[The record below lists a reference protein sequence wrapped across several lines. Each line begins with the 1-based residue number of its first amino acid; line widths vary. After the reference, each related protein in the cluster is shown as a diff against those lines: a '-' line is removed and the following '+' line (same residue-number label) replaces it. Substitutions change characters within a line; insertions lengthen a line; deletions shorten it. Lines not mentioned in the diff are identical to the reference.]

1 MKPMF
6 IHSFA
11 AINALHDWQG
21 EAGSSLVEDGK
32 IRALE
37 PDYKIYIP
45 DAGLRRRMSRVVK
58 MGVAAALECLKETD
72 RERIGAILTS
82 TGWGCLGDTE
92 KFMNSI
98 LDHDERL
105 LNPTA
110 FIQSTFNTIG
120 AQIALLCKNHH
131 YNMTYV
137 HRGFSWESA
146 LLDARLW
153 FAEGE
158 AELVLAGAIDELT
171 ETAFRVQ
178 ERMGYW
184 KDYAAGEGA
193 HFFVLGNQAVGDA
206 PVLLDIETCREME
219 SMEDVSCWVKRF
231 LARSGYVPG
240 EVDLILCGGREVAAV
255 FPESR
260 LVDYKK
266 YCGEYPTSAAFAVWL
281 GCRLLKG
288 ESWGGIPVKD
298 IRRILIYNNFR
309 NVNYSVI
316 LMGKTGTCGLEE

>member
-6 IHSFA
+6 IYSFA
-11 AINALHDWQG
+11 AINASQGWQG
-21 EAGSSLVEDGK
+21 EQRSALVEDRK
-32 IRALE
+32 IRVLE
-37 PDYKIYIP
+37 PDYKVYIP

-58 MGVAAALECLKETD
+58 MGVAAALECLRETD
-72 RERIGAILTS
+72 KEHIDAILTS
-82 TGWGCLGDTE
+82 TGLGCLGDTE

-146 LLDARLW
+146 LLDARLC

-158 AELVLAGAIDELT
+158 AELVLAGAVDELT
-171 ETAFRVQ
+171 ETAFRIQ
-178 ERMGYW
+178 ERMGCW

-193 HFFVLGNQAVGDA
+193 HFFVLGNQAAGDA
-206 PVLLDIETCREME
+206 PAILDVETCREME
-219 SMEDVSCWVKRF
+219 SEEEVQCWVKRF
-231 LARSGYVPG
+231 LARSGYG
-240 EVDLILCGGREVAAV
+240 FGDIDLILSGGREIAGL
-255 FPESR
+255 FPENRS
-260 LVDYKK
+260 VDYKR

-288 ESWGGIPVKD
+288 EECGNIPAGD

-309 NVNYSVI
+309 NVNHSVI
-316 LMGKTGTCGLEE
+316 LMGKTGICGSEE